1 MLISI
6 LGRHNT
12 GEATTVALSP
22 ARVGSWACRVVLL
35 LALAGMTPA
44 PGAGQ
49 PARSQV
55 EEGNRLYS
63 EGRFEEAHQ
72 KYLEALLEDPESPLI
87 RFNDGNALYQ
97 SQDFQQAMERFAEA
111 LDSPDPELRNSASYN
126 LGNALFRQQQLQESL
141 EAFKEALR
149 AEPGDAD
156 AKHNLERV
164 LEAIQEQEQQ
174 DQQEGDENEDNQEEQ
189 DQSSGEE
196 NQENQDQ
203 SQPQGQDSPQSQ
215 DQGEPENQP
224 EGDPQQGEAPPQ
236 EQEQQQ
242 QEGQSETQ
250 PQPGAMTPEEAERL
264 LDAIRE
270 DPGDVN
276 RKRVPS
282 TGRRPRKVW

>member
-1 MLISI
+1 MLRTPHRCLQTWSA
-6 LGRHNT
+6 RT
-12 GEATTVALSP
+12 PTSSP
-22 ARVGSWACRVVLL
+22 ARLGSRAGMVVLF
-35 LALAGMTPA
+35 LALVGVTPT

-55 EEGNRLYS
+55 EEGNRLYA

-97 SQDFQQAMERFAEA
+97 NQDFQQAMERFAEA
-111 LDSPDPELRNSASYN
+111 LESPDPGLRNSAWYN
-126 LGNALFRQQQLQESL
+126 LGNALFRQQRLQESL

-174 DQQEGDENEDNQEEQ
+174 AGDENEENQEEQ

-203 SQPQGQDSPQSQ
+203 SQPQGQESPQSQ
-215 DQGEPENQP
+215 NQDEQENQR
-224 EGDPQQGEAPPQ
+224 EGDPQQGEAPPRDL
-236 EQEQQQ
+236 EQEQ

-250 PQPGAMTPEEAERL
+250 PQPGEMTPEEAERL